1 MKKVFTS
8 VQEQELVD
16 YAIQISKMFYGLP
29 RNDFRRLAFNYAKAC
44 DSPSIP
50 ANWHESEIASD
61 DWYYAFMNRHPEL
74 SLKAPEGVSIARA
87 TASTPSTSISGAL
100 DTSSSHSTTSGKIS
114 IQATGIYV
122 LLYCSELLA

>member
-1 MKKVFTS
+1 M
-8 VQEQELVD
+8 D
-16 YAIQISKMFYGLP
+16 YAIQIAKMFYGLP
-29 RNDFRRLAFNYAKAC
+29 RNDFQRLVYHYANAC

-50 ANWHESEIASD
+50 PKWHESEIASD
-61 DWYYAFMNRHPEL
+61 NWYYAFMHRHPKL
-74 SLKAPEGVSIARA
+74 SLKAPEGISIARA

-100 DTSSSHSTTSGKIS
+100 DTFSSHSTTSGKIT